1 MPFSP
6 PAVDPSSWVRNASGI
21 GKPEGAVVAGHD
33 VNGNPLYIGRA
44 CHDNDL
50 IPCQV
55 MQDLAYVPYAGRV
68 FVKSN
73 FEWLC
78 NGKITWQPSNSGRVP
93 SDALPGGMTEHG
105 ESLYIGRTEYK
116 GNLVVGKVTMGFRW
130 GRGSFPNSL
139 GSFCPQIHPSHKV
152 LYIGWDALEV
162 KISNYEVLIE
172 RLW

>member
-1 MPFSP
+1 M
-6 PAVDPSSWVRNASGI
+6 
-21 GKPEGAVVAGHD
+21 VAGHD
-33 VNGNPLYIGRA
+33 VNGIPLYIGRA

-55 MQDLAYVPYAGRV
+55 MQDLAYVPYAGRI

-73 FEWLC
+73 FDWLC

-116 GNLVVGKVTMGFRW
+116 GNLVVGKVTKRFSC
-130 GRGSFPNSL
+130 GRGSCSNLFCALSL
-139 GSFCPQIHPSHKV
+139 QIHPSHKV
-152 LYIGWDALEV
+152 LYIGWDSLEV

-172 RLW
+172 RL

>member
-1 MPFSP
+1 M
-6 PAVDPSSWVRNASGI
+6 
-21 GKPEGAVVAGHD
+21 VAGHD
-33 VNGNPLYIGRA
+33 VNGIPLYIGRA

-55 MQDLAYVPYAGRV
+55 MQDLAYVPYAGRI

-73 FEWLC
+73 FDWLC

-116 GNLVVGKVTMGFRW
+116 GNLVVGKVT
-130 GRGSFPNSL
+130 
-139 GSFCPQIHPSHKV
+139 
-152 LYIGWDALEV
+152 
-162 KISNYEVLIE
+162 
-172 RLW
+172 